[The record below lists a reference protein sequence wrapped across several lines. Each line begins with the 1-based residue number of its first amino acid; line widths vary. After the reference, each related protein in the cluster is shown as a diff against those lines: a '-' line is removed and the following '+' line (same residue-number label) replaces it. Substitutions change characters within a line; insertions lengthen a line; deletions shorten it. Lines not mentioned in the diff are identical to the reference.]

1 MDFLCHGPLCS
12 CGCGTPTAPNVALGF
27 DACQK
32 ASRKS
37 SFFEVCNFVVL
48 LFLLQ
53 RSPYFPPF
61 FEKGEKD
68 ARPVTEPCSPHSF
81 RSGAHQHHSH
91 GGWARTA
98 GLRLATHPNRPVC
111 CRRSVGQ
118 YCTSTCP
125 SVLASRTVRPAA
137 GTPLRRGAQHPT
149 ENYGVMA
156 PCVAQAAPMLT
167 RLPLTRSPSGVYL
180 LGPLPP
186 SSGPVRVAG
195 NKAG

>member
-1 MDFLCHGPLCS
+1 MPKGHGRQS
-12 CGCGTPTAPNVALGF
+12 
-27 DACQK
+27 
-32 ASRKS
+32 ASRTS

-180 LGPLPP
+180 LGSLLP
-186 SSGPVRVAG
+186 SSGPVQVTG